1 MKRDLLKKALSTGVL
16 ATSTLFA
23 TAALAATTS
32 FSMTYSGAGTSG
44 GSCGFSYTISGVEPA
59 TSGAKYPVF
68 IYMVGTA
75 ETYNNA
81 SAMAA
86 VNSMANKGYVAATV
100 EYADPQFGNCS
111 VLGAKASCIFNPNS
125 SASAITQLCSRAN
138 ADCSKGVVVGGF
150 SQGSI
155 LAILAKNYDSRVQ
168 AAYAIGVGNKY
179 AGYDLSS
186 CVSNGNRTLPSDR
199 LRAVDGEKDNYAGG
213 DGVTPGTQA
222 GVQASLQNVTGNT
235 CAPGSYSCLS
245 ANNSGWLIVKNA
257 QVADGSADHCYM
269 RASGDCA
276 GSQSRLDAGWQSGTV
291 NWQLE
296 SNLQWLTN
304 FTTK

>member
-1 MKRDLLKKALSTGVL
+1 MKRALLKNVLRAGVF
-16 ATSTLFA
+16 ATSTLFV
-23 TAALAATTS
+23 TAALAATTP
-32 FSMTYSGAGTSG
+32 FSMSYSGANTSG
-44 GSCGFSYTISGVEPA
+44 GSCGSTYNISGVEPS
-59 TSGAKYPVF
+59 TSGTRYPVF
-68 IYMVGTA
+68 IYMVGTT

-100 EYADPQFGNCS
+100 EYASSQFGNCS
-111 VLGAKASCIFNPNS
+111 VLGAKSSCIFNPNS
-125 SASAITQLCSRAN
+125 SASAIAQLCSRPN

-168 AAYAIGVGNKY
+168 AAYGIGVGNKY
-179 AGYDLSS
+179 SSYDLSS
-186 CVSNGNRTLPSDR
+186 CVSNGKRTLPSDR
-199 LRAVDGEKDNYAGG
+199 LRAVDGEKDTYAGG
-213 DGVTPGTQA
+213 NGFTSGTQS
-222 GVQASLQNVTGNT
+222 GVQASLQNVTGYT
-235 CAPGSYSCLS
+235 CAPGSYACLA
-245 ANNSGWLIVKNA
+245 ANSSGWLIVKNA

-269 RASGDCA
+269 RASGDCL
-276 GSQSRLDAGWQSGTV
+276 GSQSTLDRGWQSGTA

-304 FTTK
+304 FTTR